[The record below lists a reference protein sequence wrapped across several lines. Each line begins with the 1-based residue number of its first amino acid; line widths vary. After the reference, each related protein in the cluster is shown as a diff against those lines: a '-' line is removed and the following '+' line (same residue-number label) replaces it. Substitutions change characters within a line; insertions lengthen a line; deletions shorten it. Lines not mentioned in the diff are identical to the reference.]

1 MTATTAKE
9 IHLTLQPDTVERPEM
24 HYVYIEKVGSIPAN
38 APQAWNTMHALVPA
52 IAANNQVTGYMS
64 LYCMERGI
72 YRAGVSVASEPK
84 QLPEGVQY
92 EKARGGKYSRFVLT
106 GSYSQLPEATGLAL
120 ARAREL
126 ELPLRA
132 DYNVEN
138 YANDP
143 RVTPE
148 DQLITEILFPVK

>member
-1 MTATTAKE
+1 MAATIAKE
-9 IHLTLQPDTVERPEM
+9 IQLTLQPDTIRRPEM
-24 HYVYIEKVGSIPAN
+24 HYVFIEKVGSIPAN
-38 APQAWNTMHALVPA
+38 APQAWNAMHAWVPA

-72 YRAGVSVASEPK
+72 YRAGIAVAAEP
-84 QLPEGVQY
+84 QLLPAGVQY
-92 EKARGGKYSRFVLT
+92 EKIAGGQYSRFVLT
-106 GSYSQLPEATGLAL
+106 GSYSQLPEATGLAV

-132 DYNVEN
+132 DYNIEN
-138 YANDP
+138 YVSDP

-148 DQLITEILFPVK
+148 DQNIIEILFPVN